1 MKVSWI
7 KAKNDDR
14 SFRFFKSMGFDVK
27 ELEDLEKTDD
37 VINELVGKHC
47 DTIIVTNEVASF
59 SEDIIKK
66 YNKDESI
73 SIIIASNKNE

>member
-1 MKVSWI
+1 M
-7 KAKNDDR
+7 NQY
-14 SFRFFKSMGFDVK
+14 
-27 ELEDLEKTDD
+27 
-37 VINELVGKHC
+37 GKHC

-73 SIIIASNKNE
+73 SIIIAPNKNEQDKIIVHKMDNKTRGDQKMLSRK